1 MTAADRTQVV
11 LGILNLL
18 MGALCLLA
26 FAFGE
31 SPALLIGLLCLPV
44 AYLLLKE
51 TSTSGVDRRAVAG
64 VGCCYKQ
71 PTP

>member
-1 MTAADRTQVV
+1 MTATDRTQVV

-44 AYLLLKE
+44 AYLLLKDFDFE
-51 TSTSGVDRRAVAG
+51 G
-64 VGCCYKQ
+64 
-71 PTP
+71 